1 MKNIS
6 KTVLSLLLL
15 CLLGTG
21 GKGLGSEN
29 KKKLNYFFK
38 GKISRTVLENYL
50 ARSATVASLLHLTL
64 DDDLRMMQNTG
75 VKFAGRVI
83 WMWGGESKI
92 DALIDKGIPFV
103 KRIHAMDPDIILQ
116 GAIFEIITT
125 DVNNVPIP
133 ASVFEE
139 FNLAPENRNFN
150 YEKMIY
156 PFGHR
161 VNHWDKDASVPD
173 MSRTE
178 TKMWFFYVA
187 KRWID
192 LGLEAI
198 HFGQV
203 EIMDDR
209 DRKRVHWRDVIAR
222 IRSYAMKHARRN
234 IVLCDAHVPS
244 GGIVHDGKLMFDLH
258 SFPSRPKSLKGKPHK
273 AILEKGFSDSI
284 YGRSAG
290 GLTPSGWSCESLPY
304 IVEIDNFGNS
314 DHAGEYR
321 ESDKIHVWG
330 WDEINWFIN
339 QPESYRNEW
348 LEYAYRWVRENDP
361 NGYFQLPLRRFQH
374 YSASMHDPKG
384 KRQEETIKKIWR
396 SISY

>member
-1 MKNIS
+1 MKHLLI
-6 KTVLSLLLL
+6 TTIAAVLLVG
-15 CLLGTG
+15 C
-21 GKGLGSEN
+21 GKGYGQEKN
-29 KKKLNYFFK
+29 KKKTNFHFK
-38 GKISRTVLENYL
+38 GNISRRVLENYL

-64 DDDLRMMQNTG
+64 DDDLRMIQNTG
-75 VKFAGRVI
+75 VKLAGRVI

-92 DALIDKGIPFV
+92 ESLIKKGTPFV
-103 KRIHAMDPDIILQ
+103 ARIHKMDPDIILQ

-125 DVNNVPIP
+125 DVNNVTIP

-139 FNLAPENRNFN
+139 FNLTPGKRNFD
-150 YEKMIY
+150 YKKMIY
-156 PFGHR
+156 PFGRR
-161 VNHWDKDASVPD
+161 VNHWHKDASVPD

-192 LGLEAI
+192 MGLEAI

-209 DRKRVHWRDVIAR
+209 DKNHIHWRDMMAR
-222 IRSYAMKHARRN
+222 IRSYAKKHARRS

-244 GGIVHDGKLMFDLH
+244 GGIVHDDKLMFDLH
-258 SFPSRPKSLKGKPHK
+258 SFPSRPKPLIGQPHK

-314 DHAGEYR
+314 DHAGQYR

-348 LEYAYRWVRENDP
+348 LEYAYSWVRENDP
-361 NGYFQLPLRRFQH
+361 NGYFQLPLRRFEH
-374 YSASMHDPKG
+374 YSASMSSPKG
-384 KRQEETIKKIWR
+384 KKQEEVIKKIWA
-396 SISY
+396 SLID

>member
-1 MKNIS
+1 MKHLLI
-6 KTVLSLLLL
+6 TTIAAVLLVG
-15 CLLGTG
+15 C
-21 GKGLGSEN
+21 GKGYGQEKN
-29 KKKLNYFFK
+29 KKKTNFHFK
-38 GKISRTVLENYL
+38 GNISRRVLENYL

-64 DDDLRMMQNTG
+64 DDDLRMIQNTG
-75 VKFAGRVI
+75 VKLAGRVI

-92 DALIDKGIPFV
+92 ESLIKKGTPFV
-103 KRIHAMDPDIILQ
+103 ARIHKMDPDIILQ

-139 FNLAPENRNFN
+139 FNLTSGNRNFN
-150 YEKMIY
+150 YKQMIY
-156 PFGHR
+156 PFGRR
-161 VNHWDKDASVPD
+161 VNHWHKDASVPD
-173 MSRTE
+173 MSQTE

-192 LGLEAI
+192 MGLEAI

-209 DRKRVHWRDVIAR
+209 DKNHIHWRDMMAR
-222 IRSYAMKHARRN
+222 IRSYAKKHARRS

-258 SFPSRPKSLKGKPHK
+258 SFPSRPKSLKEQPHK

-290 GLTPSGWSCESLPY
+290 GVTPSGWSCESLPY

-321 ESDKIHVWG
+321 ESDKLHVWG

-339 QPESYRNEW
+339 QPESYRNKW
-348 LEYAYRWVRENDP
+348 LKYAYNWVRENDS
-361 NGYFQLPLRRFQH
+361 NGYFQLPLRRFEH
-374 YSASMHDPKG
+374 YSASMTPPRG
-384 KRQEETIKKIWR
+384 QRQEETIKKIWAGL
-396 SISY
+396 SD

>member
-1 MKNIS
+1 MNKIIH
-6 KTVLSLLLL
+6 LGLLL

-29 KKKLNYFFK
+29 KKKPNYFFK
-38 GKISRTVLENYL
+38 GKISRAVLENYL

-258 SFPSRPKSLKGKPHK
+258 SFPSRPKSLKGQPYK

-304 IVEIDNFGNS
+304 IVEIDNFGSS